1 MLCYLTYLN
10 FEIFDRRCSVP
21 VVVSGFILKLKA
33 LSSQSLDSHFP
44 FHLPRALLLV
54 IFPSKIWMILP
65 PWIVGVRIQIVLPQE
80 FDFFNLLGSS
90 NTVYSLVR
98 TLANFTNY
106 RLSLLDLSNLLSTYI
121 HSLQSLFNF
130 RSYNI
135 FNPDF

>member
-1 MLCYLTYLN
+1 M
-10 FEIFDRRCSVP
+10 
-21 VVVSGFILKLKA
+21 VVSGFFLKQRA
-33 LSSQSLDSHFP
+33 LSNQSLNSYFP
-44 FHLPRALLLV
+44 LRLLRALLLV
-54 IFPSKIWMILP
+54 IFPRKIWMILP
-65 PWIVGVRIQIVLPQE
+65 PWIVGVRIRIVLPQE
-80 FDFFNLLGSS
+80 FDFFNLLGGS

-106 RLSLLDLSNLLSTYI
+106 RLSLLDLSNLLCTYV